1 MAAPGRIS
9 GVNQAPQLAPNFL
22 SAVHFFSANEGWT
35 YPRDLIDNLMLQLR
49 AYSRDFADSFDST
62 LKKRFAEGPGI
73 TSSVEVG
80 SISGSYVEV
89 TGIKITDDLRLS
101 LQDAMALKLLSR
113 RSASGVNAG

>member
-1 MAAPGRIS
+1 MRAERIVIVVHPPACQPFVQRKGVDQRSKMAAPGRIS
-9 GVNQAPQLAPNFL
+9 GVNQAPPLAPNFL

-35 YPRDLIDNLMLQLR
+35 YPRDLIDNLTLQLR

-80 SISGSYVEV
+80 SIQAA
-89 TGIKITDDLRLS
+89 T
-101 LQDAMALKLLSR
+101 
-113 RSASGVNAG
+113 